1 MQDRHVPAIGPYY
14 WLVFAVATIFGAN
27 MGDFL
32 SQYLGLGSVG
42 GMPILTVVLLVVLF
56 LERLDGG
63 SDSKA
68 WYWAAIVLIPIAAT
82 NLGDFAVS
90 HGYSRRWLLAG
101 LAILLVVTY
110 FGGRSESEHLLAM
123 RLLTRP
129 GAAAR
134 PLTDASYWIA
144 MIVASTLGPVLGDF
158 GAYGL
163 GLGPVE
169 SAAILLALLAAAFA
183 FYYVPNTN
191 RQLLHWVTIVLI
203 RGAGTSVADVL
214 VNDPRVDMGLLG
226 STAAAGAATV
236 VLLLLWPAERPTRQT
251 PRRDPVPR

>member
-14 WLVFAVATIFGAN
+14 WLVFAVATVFGAN
-27 MGDFL
+27 MGDLL

-42 GMPILTVVLLVVLF
+42 GMPILAFFLLVVLF
-56 LERLDGG
+56 LERLDNR
-63 SDSKA
+63 SESKV

-82 NLGDFAVS
+82 NLGDFAVT

-101 LAILLVVTY
+101 LAILLIVTY
-110 FGGRSESEHLLAM
+110 FGSRSESEHLLAM

-144 MIVASTLGPVLGDF
+144 MIVASTLGPVMSDF
-158 GAYGL
+158 SAYGL
-163 GLGPVE
+163 RLGAVT
-169 SAAILLALLAAAFA
+169 SSAILLALLAASSVL
-183 FYYVPNTN
+183 YYVPNTS

-214 VNDPRVDMGLLG
+214 VNDPRVNMGLLA
-226 STAAAGAATV
+226 SAAVAGAATV
-236 VLLLLWPAERPTRQT
+236 ILLLLWPAERAA
-251 PRRDPVPR
+251 RRDPVPR

>member
-14 WLVFAVATIFGAN
+14 WLVFAVATILGAN
-27 MGDFL
+27 MGDIL

-42 GMPILTVVLLVVLF
+42 GMPILAAFLLVVLF
-56 LERLDGG
+56 LERLDNR
-63 SDSKA
+63 SDSKI

-90 HGYSRRWLLAG
+90 YGYSRRWLLAG
-101 LAILLVVTY
+101 LAILLVLTY

-129 GAAAR
+129 GSAAR

-144 MIVASTLGPVLGDF
+144 MIVASTLGPVLSDF

-163 GLGPVE
+163 KLGAVE
-169 SAAILLALLAAAFA
+169 TAAILLALLAASFA
-183 FYYVPNTN
+183 LRYLQNTS
-191 RQLLHWVTIVLI
+191 RQLLHWVKIVLI

-214 VNDPRVDMGLLG
+214 VNDPQVNIGLLG
-226 STAAAGAATV
+226 STLLAGAATV
-236 VLLLLWPAERPTRQT
+236 VLLMLWPSQRPA
-251 PRRDPVPR
+251 RRDPLPR

>member
-42 GMPILTVVLLVVLF
+42 GMPLLAAFLLVVLI
-56 LERLDGG
+56 LERLDNR
-63 SDSKA
+63 SESKA

-101 LAILLVVTY
+101 LAVVLVVTY

-144 MIVASTLGPVLGDF
+144 MIVASTLGPVMSDF

-163 GLGPVE
+163 RMGAVAT
-169 SAAILLALLAAAFA
+169 AAILLAMLAASFA
-183 FYYVPNTN
+183 LYHVPGFS
-191 RQLLHWVTIVLI
+191 RHLLHWIIIVLI
-203 RGAGTSVADVL
+203 RGAGTSVSDVL
-214 VNDPRVDMGLLG
+214 VNDPRVNFGLPG
-226 STAAAGAATV
+226 SMLLAGAATLL
-236 VLLLLWPAERPTRQT
+236 LLLLWPPERPAQ
-251 PRRDPVPR
+251 RDPVPR